1 LAQEVWE
8 KMSPKYI
15 INKAKGFGQ
24 PQLVFL
30 NDLTKKIQAGTIHKG
45 KYIASEWLQSLSEQQ
60 FRILSRKLE
69 KREASADIVATVLHL
84 VCCEQEMKPTEFT
97 EEDLAEYVHNFQL
110 LVSLADL
117 VNRKLVKW
125 ITFLPLVS
133 QRILKPEFSNHINR
147 T

>member
-1 LAQEVWE
+1 
-8 KMSPKYI
+8 MSPKYI
-15 INKAKGFGQ
+15 VNKAKGFGQ

-60 FRILSRKLE
+60 FRSLSRKLE
-69 KREASADIVATVLHL
+69 KREASADLVATVLHL
-84 VCCEQEMKPTEFT
+84 VCREQEMEPTEFT

-117 VNRKLVKW
+117 VNRKLVEVDHFPPISKPEN
-125 ITFLPLVS
+125 IKTRV
-133 QRILKPEFSNHINR
+133 LKPH
-147 T
+147 